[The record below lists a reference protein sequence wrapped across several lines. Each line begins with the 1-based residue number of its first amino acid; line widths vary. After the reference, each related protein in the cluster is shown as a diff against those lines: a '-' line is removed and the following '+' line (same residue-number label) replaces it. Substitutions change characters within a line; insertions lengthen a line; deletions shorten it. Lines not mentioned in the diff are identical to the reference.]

1 MAHKHA
7 PGPQI
12 ARHKLEG
19 DFVLLAFIVPG
30 EVGAQFRIINLTD
43 DEVST
48 EITAAD
54 ALALTSMIR

>member
-19 DFVLLAFIVPG
+19 DFVLLAYIVPG
-30 EVGAQFRIINLTD
+30 EDGAQFRIVSLTD

-48 EITAAD
+48 QITAAE
-54 ALALTSMIR
+54 AQVLTSMIR